1 MLAVE
6 VKRKLL
12 MDIDGFS
19 SKYITGRR
27 SEWGTIEELMMIQSM
42 RRLHYAGNIIQS
54 VTISAEIHLRKNTK
68 CTELFSTNERGMVN

>member
-19 SKYITGRR
+19 SKYTTGRQ

-42 RRLHYAGNIIQS
+42 RRLHYAGNI
-54 VTISAEIHLRKNTK
+54 TLSATESEEKRLQKNTK
-68 CTELFSTNERGMVN
+68 CMELFSTNERGR